1 MRISGRGIRQFL
13 YFVDV
18 FQGEQS
24 IGFQENLNVLIT
36 QVTQKCDTK
45 MFSASVLY
53 SF

>member
-1 MRISGRGIRQFL
+1 MGQFL

-24 IGFQENLNVLIT
+24 IGFEENLVKIT
-36 QVTQKCDTK
+36 QVTQKCQ

>member
-1 MRISGRGIRQFL
+1 MGQFL

-24 IGFQENLNVLIT
+24 IGFQENLVKIT